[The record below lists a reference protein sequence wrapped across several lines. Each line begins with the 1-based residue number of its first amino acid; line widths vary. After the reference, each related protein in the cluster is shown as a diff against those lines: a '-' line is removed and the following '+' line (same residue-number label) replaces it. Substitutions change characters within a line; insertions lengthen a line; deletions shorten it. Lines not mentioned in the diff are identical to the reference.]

1 MKGTL
6 VTQVDI
12 CLFPYSMYY
21 CNWYVISI
29 CIFQAHFLRECM
41 VGRVSWVS
49 SIHLCP
55 LSPRHKERKKDVC
68 KERGPLCLLYSAL
81 PEVPKWFFGDGVL
94 TTMKM
99 LTFVT
104 VNYNKNQYRGFGV
117 LEPLCGGLNLPTK
130 LESLGNNNWTSGI
143 APASTWE
150 LFPFSLLFCQS
161 SWLYY
166 PYSNHGSGTWIII
179 TSQFLIQQKN
189 PFIHVNDY
197 STGSII
203 CFVDLHLGGVYG
215 YI

>member
-1 MKGTL
+1 MYGW
-6 VTQVDI
+6 QSFMGI
-12 CLFPYSMYY
+12 FYSSMPPK
-21 CNWYVISI
+21 STS
-29 CIFQAHFLRECM
+29 Q
-41 VGRVSWVS
+41 
-49 SIHLCP
+49 
-55 LSPRHKERKKDVC
+55 RKKDVC

-166 PYSNHGSGTWIII
+166 PCSNHGSGTWIII
-179 TSQFLIQQKN
+179 TSQFLIQQK
-189 PFIHVNDY
+189 IHLFTLMTIPQDP
-197 STGSII
+197 
-203 CFVDLHLGGVYG
+203 
-215 YI
+215 